1 MRLILIVFLMQAN
14 FILADIFR
22 YQDDTGAISF
32 SDQAVENSTK
42 IELPEKE
49 YRYKHY
55 VKRVYDGDTIILQNN
70 VRVRLLGINTP
81 EIESRHRQGE
91 EGGVTAKEWL
101 KNKLSQGAV
110 YLEYDQQKKDK
121 YGRALAH
128 LFLENDEHINE
139 TMVRSGLASSNIIP
153 PNLGYVDE
161 LVEAEH
167 KAQQLKIG
175 IWAMKSYQ
183 ALSVKKLSKK
193 NKLSGWHRFLA
204 TPVDIVETRKYVR
217 LVLTDKVDIRI
228 PKDNRYLF
236 PDLASYIGKSL
247 EVRGWASRKKAHY
260 SILIRHPSALV
271 LL

>member
-1 MRLILIVFLMQAN
+1 MRLILIGFLIQAN

-42 IELPEKE
+42 VELPEKN

-55 VKRVYDGDTIILQNN
+55 VKRVYDGDTIILQND

-91 EGGVTAKEWL
+91 EGGITAKEWL
-101 KNKLSQGAV
+101 EDKLSQGAV
-110 YLEYDQQKKDK
+110 FLEYDQQKKDR
-121 YGRALAH
+121 YGRSLAH
-128 LFLENDEHINE
+128 LFLENDEHINQAI
-139 TMVRSGLASSNIIP
+139 VRSGLASSNIIP
-153 PNLGYVDE
+153 PNLRYADE
-161 LVEAEH
+161 LVDAEH
-167 KAQQLKIG
+167 EAQQLKIG

-183 ALSVKKLSKK
+183 PLSVKKLSKN

-217 LVLTDKVDIRI
+217 LILTDKIDIRI
-228 PKDNRYLF
+228 AKDKRYLF
-236 PDLASYIGKSL
+236 PELASYIGKSL
-247 EVRGWASRKKAHY
+247 EVRGWASRTKTHY

>member
-1 MRLILIVFLMQAN
+1 MRLILIGFLMQAN

-42 IELPEKE
+42 VELPEKN

-55 VKRVYDGDTIILQNN
+55 VKRVYDGDTIILQND

-91 EGGVTAKEWL
+91 EGGITAKEWL
-101 KNKLSQGAV
+101 EDKLSQGAV
-110 YLEYDQQKKDK
+110 FLEYDQQKKDR
-121 YGRALAH
+121 YGRSLAH
-128 LFLENDEHINE
+128 LFLENGEHINQAI
-139 TMVRSGLASSNIIP
+139 VRSGLASSNIIP
-153 PNLGYVDE
+153 PNLRYADE
-161 LVEAEH
+161 LVDAEH
-167 KAQQLKIG
+167 EAQQLKIG

-183 ALSVKKLSKK
+183 PLSVKKLSKN

-217 LVLTDKVDIRI
+217 LILTDKIDIRI
-228 PKDNRYLF
+228 AKDKRYLF
-236 PDLASYIGKSL
+236 PELASYIGKSL
-247 EVRGWASRKKAHY
+247 EVRGWASRTKTHY